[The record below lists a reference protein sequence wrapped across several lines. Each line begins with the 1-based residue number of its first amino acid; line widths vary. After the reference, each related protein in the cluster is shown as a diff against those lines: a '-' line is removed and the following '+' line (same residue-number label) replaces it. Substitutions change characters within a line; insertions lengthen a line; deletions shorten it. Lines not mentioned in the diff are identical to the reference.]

1 MRRKKTMSIVDV
13 LSDYKREMNIE
24 GKLSEVNIINRWQ
37 EIAGRAIALR
47 TTRLYIRE
55 GVLYIHLSSSV
66 VRSELM
72 MMRES
77 IRSRMNNEAGSD
89 LIKEIVIR

>member
-1 MRRKKTMSIVDV
+1 MRRKKTMSILDV

-37 EIAGRAIALR
+37 EIAGKAIALR
-47 TTRLYIRE
+47 TTKLYIRE

>member
-1 MRRKKTMSIVDV
+1 MSILDV

-37 EIAGRAIALR
+37 EIAGKAIALR
-47 TTRLYIRE
+47 TTKLYIRE